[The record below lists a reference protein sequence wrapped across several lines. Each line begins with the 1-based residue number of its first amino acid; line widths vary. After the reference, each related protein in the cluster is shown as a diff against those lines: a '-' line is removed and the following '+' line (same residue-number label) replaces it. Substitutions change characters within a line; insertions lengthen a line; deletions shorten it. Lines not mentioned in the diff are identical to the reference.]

1 MNRSIKGPL
10 VILIGFLLAIYATIE
25 ITSDPGRGIVKT
37 IRVVALL
44 FIPVAFSQPK
54 IGLYGVFIVLAN
66 IEWLKRYA
74 IYYGDT
80 SIWSVAE
87 TLVVPLILFSAV
99 ILGVLV
105 GSFIG
110 VTRMTKG
117 RFLWFCVAALVII
130 FLLAIKGFSPL
141 GIQLALN
148 SGLYIAMVPV
158 CLMVFKSRDEMI
170 KFLDFTAIIFAP
182 WAIVA
187 IYQFYYGYSDVDWVY
202 ARTGISPVFTKTML
216 AEGGSRPF
224 GLAGSAS
231 SFGAMTFLAWYVVWK
246 CFYVKD
252 KRFISIALMLI
263 YMTAL
268 VLSSY
273 RTALL
278 SPIIA
283 LIGFP
288 LFKSRRGLAV
298 AYTFGL
304 SAILAMFIFSEKI
317 LDNLGSYNDAIAS
330 TQSTEWGKDTLKVST
345 WSDRLL
351 GYSRLKNPEAW
362 SLFGK
367 RLSDDQSD
375 TSYQSKDFSHD
386 MVNAALKNIG
396 AVGLLVVIILGV
408 LLLTIL
414 HRQVLDLPPGS
425 AQNFGAM
432 GLSFSMLQ
440 LAMSVIGGGNFNV
453 PPTATFTWMLFAT
466 VVVAGRDARE
476 TRAYDRKRMLLERE
490 SKMNEELL
498 EEDRS
503 FGTLAEAP

>member
-1 MNRSIKGPL
+1 MNRSIKAPL
-10 VILIGFLLAIYATIE
+10 VILVGFLLAIYAAIE

-44 FIPVAFSQPK
+44 FLPVAFSKPK

-74 IYYGDT
+74 IFYGDT
-80 SIWSVAE
+80 SVWSVAE
-87 TLVVPLILFSAV
+87 TLVVPIILFSAV

-105 GSFIG
+105 GSLVG
-110 VTRMTKG
+110 ATRMTKG

-130 FLLAIKGFSPL
+130 ILLGLKGFSPL

-158 CLMVFKSRDEMI
+158 CLMVFKSRMEMM
-170 KFLDFTAIIFAP
+170 KFLDFTAIIFTP
-182 WAIVA
+182 WVLVA
-187 IYQFYYGYSDVDWVY
+187 IYQFFFGFSNVDWEY
-202 ARTGISPVFTKTML
+202 AKTGISPVFTKTML

-231 SFGAMTFLAWYVVWK
+231 SFGAMTFLAWYVLWK
-246 CFYVKD
+246 TFYVKD
-252 KRFISIALMLI
+252 KRSLSIVLMLI

-273 RTALL
+273 RTALI
-278 SPIIA
+278 SPLIT

-288 LFKSRRGLAV
+288 LFRSGKGLAV
-298 AYTFGL
+298 AYSFGL
-304 SAILAMFIFSEKI
+304 SCIVLMFVFSDTLLE
-317 LDNLGSYNDAIAS
+317 NLGDYNQAIAS
-330 TQSTEWGKDTLKVST
+330 TQSSEWGKDTLKVST

-367 RLSDDQSD
+367 RLSNDKGAI
-375 TSYQSKDFSHD
+375 SYQSKDFSHD

-396 AVGLLVVIILGV
+396 AVGLLVVAISGAY
-408 LLLTIL
+408 LLLIL
-414 HRQVLDLPPGS
+414 HRFVLRLPRGP
-425 AQNFGAM
+425 AQDFAAM

-440 LAMSVIGGGNFNV
+440 LVMSVIGGGNFNV
-453 PPTATFTWMLFAT
+453 PPTATFTWMLFAA
-466 VVVAGRDARE
+466 VVVAGRDAKE
-476 TRAYDRKRMLLERE
+476 EALLNRARLLQERE
-490 SKMNEELL
+490 EREKREKEPSGEGIGALTVV
-498 EEDRS
+498 R
-503 FGTLAEAP
+503 